1 VDSSNAEYAAVASRE
16 AATSAAPIGR
26 IAPNPAV
33 SIERRQVASV
43 APVFVRPVLEAT
55 QRDGH
60 DSARLCRGLGFCGE
74 DVAKPGFMLSHSE
87 ANTVIRRCIDV
98 LKKPCLGLELGMR
111 CNIVNRGALALG
123 LMASPT
129 LGEAMKLKLR
139 FPASAGLLLHT
150 TGEHQST
157 GYQET
162 AAPLHGNHANVPFLA
177 EKMFT
182 SMVKLRRVLLGRHYA
197 PNMVEFVHPCP
208 GGNLRVYEDFF
219 GCIVRFDA
227 MRNQL
232 VSAPHWLDVPLP
244 MASATSY
251 QFACQLMQKE
261 ADQAGATSVIS
272 MAVERLINKG
282 LPHPPDPAQVA
293 NSLHMSERTLRRKLA
308 ELGVTYQAM
317 VDEARK
323 SRAIELVISSGL
335 GLREL
340 ATEAGFSDVRSFRRA
355 FERWTGRS
363 VSVARNE
370 VAPTGLG

>member
-1 VDSSNAEYAAVASRE
+1 MDSSNAVYAPVANRE
-16 AATSAAPIGR
+16 AAANTELIGR
-26 IAPNPAV
+26 IAPNAAV
-33 SIERRQVASV
+33 SIARRQVASV
-43 APVFVRPVLEAT
+43 APVFVRPVLDAA

-74 DVAKPGFMLSHSE
+74 DVAKPGFMLSHAE
-87 ANTVIRRCIDV
+87 ANTVIHRCV
-98 LKKPCLGLELGMR
+98 AALKKPCLGLELGMR

-150 TGEHQST
+150 TGEQEGT
-157 GYQET
+157 GYVET
-162 AAPLHGNHANVPFLA
+162 AAPLHGNHDNVPFLA

-197 PNMVEFVHPCP
+197 PTLVEFMHPCP
-208 GGNLRVYEDFF
+208 GGNLRAFEDFF

-232 VSAPHWLDVPLP
+232 ISAPHWLDLPLST
-244 MASATSY
+244 ASATSY

-261 ADQAGATSVIS
+261 ADQAGATAAITL
-272 MAVERLINKG
+272 AVERLINKG
-282 LPHPPDPAQVA
+282 LPNPPDPTQVA
-293 NSLHMSERTLRRKLA
+293 NSLNMSERTLRRKLA
-308 ELGVTYQAM
+308 ELGMTYQAM
-317 VDEARK
+317 VDDARK
-323 SRAIELVISSGL
+323 SRAIELVLSSRL
-335 GLREL
+335 SLREL

-363 VSVARNE
+363 VSVARSE
-370 VAPTGLG
+370 AVPTGLG

>member
-1 VDSSNAEYAAVASRE
+1 MC
-16 AATSAAPIGR
+16 
-26 IAPNPAV
+26 
-33 SIERRQVASV
+33 V
-43 APVFVRPVLEAT
+43 APVFVRPVLEAA
-55 QRDGH
+55 QRAGH
-60 DSARLCRGLGFCGE
+60 DSVRLCRSLGFCGE
-74 DVAKPGFMLSHSE
+74 HVASPGFMLSHAE

-98 LKKPCLGLELGMR
+98 LKRPCLGLELGMR

-150 TGEHQST
+150 TGELGHT
-157 GYQET
+157 GHVET

-197 PNMVEFVHPCP
+197 PNLVEFMHPCP
-208 GGNLRVYEDFF
+208 GGNLRAYEDFF
-219 GCIVRFDA
+219 GCIVRFEA

-232 VSAPHWLDVPLP
+232 ISAPHWLDVPLST
-244 MASATSY
+244 ASATSY

-261 ADQAGATSVIS
+261 AEQAGACAAITL
-272 MAVERLINKG
+272 AVERLINQG

-293 NSLHMSERTLRRKLA
+293 KTLNLSERTLRRKLA
-308 ELGVTYQAM
+308 ELGTTYQAM
-317 VDEARK
+317 VDAGRK
-323 SRAIELVISSGL
+323 SRAIELVLSSRL

-355 FERWTGRS
+355 FMRWTGRS
-363 VSVARNE
+363 VSAARSE
-370 VAPTGLG
+370 AAPVGLG